1 MYTSKI
7 NSWQKLLFVFLRLAD
22 CVYSATKIIITL
34 FSHSS
39 FQPTAQG
46 LRRQQRTFRTT
57 EVYATV
63 THAAGLIRRP
73 DHAQRAAN

>member
-22 CVYSATKIIITL
+22 CVYSATTIIITL

-39 FQPTAQG
+39 FQPTAQD
-46 LRRQQRTFRTT
+46 LRQQRTFRTT